1 MPQASIHNA
10 EYDDPVYMH
19 SISKSVPDTN
29 NSETVL
35 IAENVSTDALTLG
48 YPLQHKLA
56 VQSHSSSTDP
66 SGCYSGTGEESKY
79 GDSLL
84 LTSKSSR
91 TKTFIRQFI
100 TILFPLPSHEVSQ
113 TFPVNV

>member
-1 MPQASIHNA
+1 M
-10 EYDDPVYMH
+10 
-19 SISKSVPDTN
+19 PDTN

-35 IAENVSTDALTLG
+35 IAENVSTAALTPG

-56 VQSHSSSTDP
+56 VQSHSNSTDP
-66 SGCYSGTGEESKY
+66 SGCYSGTGEEGKY

-84 LTSKSSR
+84 LTFKSSL

-100 TILFPLPSHEVSQ
+100 TIFCFHCHIMRYHKLSLSTSKIMF
-113 TFPVNV
+113 